1 VLSSWTKIRRDGAGL
16 DETLVGEPEV
26 TERTPIERAVRE
38 SDDRLRA
45 AVDTQL
51 DPFAIYSP
59 VRDSAG
65 RVVDVRTEFIN
76 RAACDFSHIT
86 AEGQLGRGLL
96 ELFPELASSRIF
108 ELYRQVIETGE
119 SFAQDG
125 LELTALFGG
134 VAGPRHYDVRIVREG
149 DGVVVSCRDVT
160 SRVVAERRA
169 ERFTRIYATLS
180 RADEAIVRIRQ
191 RLALLERVCRVLVEQ
206 GRLRM
211 AWVGEIDQD
220 GWIVPVAH
228 AGAVQGY
235 FEAIRISVRDV
246 PEGRGPTGIAAR
258 ERHHVFT
265 TDIETDER
273 MAPWRD
279 AALARDYRSS
289 AGFPLVVEDRCVA
302 VLTAYASEPGFFDE
316 EEVELFD
323 GMTADLSFALE
334 AMQRDEKRRA
344 AEDKLRRLS
353 EELEQR
359 VQERTQELRAANAEL
374 EAFSYSV
381 SHDLRAPL
389 RAIDGFSQMVLSRY
403 ADKLDADGRHALERV
418 RAGSERMGVLIDSML
433 ELSRLDRRALELR
446 DVDLS
451 ALAAEVVQEL
461 RAGEPE
467 RDVEVLIEPN
477 VSTVGDKELLRV
489 ALQNLLGNAFKFTS
503 PKPHARVRFGRT
515 EHAGHAAIFVCDNG
529 VGFDMNHADKL
540 FRPFER
546 LHAASE
552 FSGTGIGLATVQ
564 RVIARHRGRTWAEG
578 VLGHGATFYFTLPS
592 DDDHR

>member
-1 VLSSWTKIRRDGAGL
+1 MLSSWTSSRCDGARW
-16 DETLVGEPEV
+16 DETLVGGREV
-26 TERTPIERAVRE
+26 IERTPIEQAVRE
-38 SDDRLRA
+38 SEQRLRA

-51 DPFAIYSP
+51 DAFAIYSA

-65 RVVDVRTEFIN
+65 RIGDVRTEFIN
-76 RAACDFSHIT
+76 RAACEFSQIA

-108 ELYRQVIETGE
+108 ELYREVIETGE
-119 SFAQDG
+119 SFAEDG
-125 LELTALFGG
+125 VELNALFGG
-134 VAGPRHYDVRIVREG
+134 VAGPRHYDLRIVREG
-149 DGVVVSCRDVT
+149 DGVVVSCRDVE

-169 ERFTRIYATLS
+169 ERLIRIYATLYK
-180 RADEAIVRIRQ
+180 ANEAIVRIRQ
-191 RLALLERVCRVLVEQ
+191 RLPLLEQICRVLVEQ
-206 GRLRM
+206 ARLRM

-235 FEAIRISVRDV
+235 FDSIRISVLEV

-258 ERHHVFT
+258 EQRDVFT
-265 TDIETDER
+265 TDIATDER

-279 AALARDYRSS
+279 AALAREYRSS
-289 AGFPLVVEDRCVA
+289 AGFPLVVEGRCVA

-323 GMTADLSFALE
+323 GLAADLSFALE
-334 AMQRDEKRRA
+334 AMQLDERRRA
-344 AEDKLRRLS
+344 VEDKLRRLS

-359 VQERTQELRAANAEL
+359 VHDRTHELRAANAEL

-389 RAIDGFSQMVLSRY
+389 RAIDGFSQVLLSRY
-403 ADKLDADGRHALERV
+403 ADRLDADGRHALERV
-418 RAGSERMGVLIDSML
+418 RAGSQRMGVLIDSML
-433 ELSRLDRRALELR
+433 ELSRLGRRSLEFG

-467 RDVEVLIEPN
+467 RDVEVVIEPN
-477 VSTVGDKELLRV
+477 VSVVGDKELLRV

-503 PKPHARVRFGRT
+503 PKPHASVQFGRT
-515 EHAGHAAIFVCDNG
+515 EHAGQAAIFVRDNG

-546 LHAASE
+546 LHPESE

-564 RVIARHRGRTWAEG
+564 RIIARHRGRVWAEG
-578 VLGHGATFYFTLPS
+578 AIGDGATFYFTLAS
-592 DDDHR
+592 DDDRR

>member
-1 VLSSWTKIRRDGAGL
+1 M
-16 DETLVGEPEV
+16 
-26 TERTPIERAVRE
+26 
-38 SDDRLRA
+38 
-45 AVDTQL
+45 
-51 DPFAIYSP
+51 
-59 VRDSAG
+59 
-65 RVVDVRTEFIN
+65 
-76 RAACDFSHIT
+76 
-86 AEGQLGRGLL
+86 
-96 ELFPELASSRIF
+96 
-108 ELYRQVIETGE
+108 IETGE
-119 SFAQDG
+119 SFAEDG
-125 LELTALFGG
+125 LELNALFGG

-149 DGVVVSCRDVT
+149 DGLVVSCRDVT
-160 SRVVAERRA
+160 RRVLAERRA
-169 ERFTRIYATLS
+169 ERFTLIYATLS
-180 RADEAIVRIRQ
+180 KADEAIVRIRQ
-191 RLALLERVCRVLVEQ
+191 RLPLFERVCRVLVEQ

-211 AWVGEIDQD
+211 AWVGEIDD
-220 GWIVPVAH
+220 HGWIVPVAH

-235 FEAIRISVRDV
+235 FDSIRISVLDV
-246 PEGRGPTGIAAR
+246 PEGRGPTGTAAR

-265 TDIETDER
+265 TDIATDER

-279 AALARDYRSS
+279 AALAREYRSS
-289 AGFPLVVEDRCVA
+289 AAFPLVIEDRCVA

-316 EEVELFD
+316 EEVKLFD
-323 GMTADLSFALE
+323 GLAADLSFALE
-334 AMQRDEKRRA
+334 AMARDERRRA
-344 AEDKLRRLS
+344 VEDQLRRLS

-433 ELSRLDRRALELR
+433 ELSRLGRRPMEFR

-451 ALAAEVVQEL
+451 ALAAEVVEEL
-461 RAGEPE
+461 RAAEPE

-477 VSTVGDKELLRV
+477 VSAVGDKELLRV

-503 PKPHARVRFGRT
+503 QQPHARVQFGRT
-515 EHAGHAAIFVCDNG
+515 EHAGQAAIFVRDNG
-529 VGFDMNHADKL
+529 VGFDMNNADKL

-546 LHAASE
+546 LHSESE
-552 FSGTGIGLATVQ
+552 FSGTGIGLATVH
-564 RVIARHRGRTWAEG
+564 RIIARHGGRVSAEG
-578 VLGHGATFYFTLPS
+578 AIGDGATFYFTLAS